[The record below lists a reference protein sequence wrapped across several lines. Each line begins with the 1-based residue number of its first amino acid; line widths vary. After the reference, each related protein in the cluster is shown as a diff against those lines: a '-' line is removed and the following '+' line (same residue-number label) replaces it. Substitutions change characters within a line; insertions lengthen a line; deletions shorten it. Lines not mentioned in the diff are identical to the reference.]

1 MLKNVDIK
9 FKQVI
14 AVRGDLKMGRGKT
27 AVQVAHAALAAAEEA
42 RVRRREWYDRWL
54 QEGQAKIAVK
64 VSSLEEMLELKR
76 KAEAKRLPVALI
88 EDRGLT
94 QLPPST
100 ATCIGLGPAPALE
113 LDLLTGDL
121 KLL

>member
-1 MLKNVDIK
+1 MSEFR

-14 AVRGDLKMGRGKT
+14 VVRGDLKMGRGKT

-42 RVRRREWYDRWL
+42 RSRKREWFDRWL

-64 VSSLEEMLELKR
+64 VSSLEELLELKR
-76 KAEAKRLPVALI
+76 RAEQKRLPVALI

-100 ATCIGLGPAPALE
+100 VTCMGIGPAPSDE
-113 LDLLTGDL
+113 LDPLTGDL